1 MEENCSK
8 EYNENFDAT
17 EFIENKLKKIE
28 IELNTKQKDI
38 EQAYLESIETIRY
51 IVDEKDSYTK
61 GHSERVSEYSVLI
74 GKKLGIDSDN
84 LNALRIGG
92 LLHDIGKIKTPSK
105 ILTKKANLS
114 EEEYTEIK
122 KHPLIGAQI
131 LSNVSVFCDIIP
143 IVKYHHERYDGTG
156 YPEHLKG
163 EEIPLLARIVSVAD
177 SFDAMSSKRS
187 YKDNMD
193 IQQIINE
200 ISNNKNTQFDSHV
213 ADALLEILT
222 NNYNAII
229 EIQNRYKIED

>member
-1 MEENCSK
+1 MLNCMVTCRNADKKPHDNNLETSTK
-8 EYNENFDAT
+8 ITPIDSQKGVMSMFDDGASTLGNLAT
-17 EFIENKLKKIE
+17 
-28 IELNTKQKDI
+28 
-38 EQAYLESIETIRY
+38 
-51 IVDEKDSYTK
+51 
-61 GHSERVSEYSVLI
+61 
-74 GKKLGIDSDN
+74 KLGIDSDN

-229 EIQNRYKIED
+229 EIQNRSKIED